1 MLFLQPYW
9 GTNVL
14 FQLIVLS
21 YNQNIFTSAYEMDR
35 ANGTSPD
42 SIWSL
47 LKYEPISNIEAAKL
61 ISLKGRY
68 IQNIVPIKSISSFNF
83 MISNINIR
91 LKYLTQRLLIN
102 IWEFFGN
109 AL

>member
-1 MLFLQPYW
+1 MPFLQPYL
-9 GTNVL
+9 GTNIL

-42 SIWSL
+42 SIRL
-47 LKYEPISNIEAAKL
+47 LSRYEPISNVEAAKL

-68 IQNIVPIKSISSFNF
+68 IQNIIPIESISNYDFEYSYK
-83 MISNINIR
+83 I
-91 LKYLTQRLLIN
+91 
-102 IWEFFGN
+102 
-109 AL
+109 